1 MRMYAEE
8 GSVIKTTTLVL
19 LTMRLLR
26 SNRRTAIAIACFQVL
41 VRGRILASRAIN
53 NWKLRIPSLLVVL
66 RAALGPAMVL
76 ISLRWKSGIPLVICI
91 AMALL
96 SDVFDG
102 VLARRWRVATETLRR
117 WDTRADTFFYICVLT
132 TILLRYP
139 TAMERRWALVAG
151 LVIAEVLQ
159 HVFAAI
165 KYGRHASYHSILS
178 KIWGL
183 MLAAATIALLG
194 FGLDNW
200 FLDLAIGW
208 GILCN
213 LQGLVMTLLLPTW
226 QHDVLTLFHA
236 VRLRKKIHRQLVDRI
251 EIKWIDGERFI

>member
-1 MRMYAEE
+1 MYTEE
-8 GSVIKTTTLVL
+8 ASVIKTTALVL

-26 SNRRTAIAIACFQVL
+26 SNRRTAIAVAFSHVL
-41 VRGRILASRAIN
+41 VRGRVLASRVVSN
-53 NWKLRIPSLLVVL
+53 GKLQVPALLVVF
-66 RAALGPAMVL
+66 RAVLGPAMIL
-76 ISLRWKSGIPLVICI
+76 ISLRWKSGIPLVVCI
-91 AMALL
+91 AMALF

-102 VLARRWRVATETLRR
+102 ILARQWGVATESLRR
-117 WDTRADTFFYICVLT
+117 WDTRADTSFYICVLAV
-132 TILLRYP
+132 ILLRYP
-139 TAMERRWALVAG
+139 AAMERRWALIGG
-151 LVIAEVLQ
+151 LIIAEVLQ

-183 MLAAATIALLG
+183 MMAAVMIALLG

-200 FLDLAIGW
+200 SLDLVLGW

-213 LQGLVMTLLLPTW
+213 VQGLVMTLLLPTW

-236 VRLRKKIHRQLVDRI
+236 VRLRKKINRQPVDRL
-251 EIKWIDGERFI
+251 EIKWVDGERFI